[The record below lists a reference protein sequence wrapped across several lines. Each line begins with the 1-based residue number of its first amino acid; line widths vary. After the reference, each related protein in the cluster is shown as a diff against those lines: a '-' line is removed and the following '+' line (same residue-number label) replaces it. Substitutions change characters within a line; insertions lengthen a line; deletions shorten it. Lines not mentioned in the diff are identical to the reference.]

1 MVGNEIEDQ
10 LEAIA
15 ERAIAADTRSSDN
28 AKQLNEFKKVN
39 DGQQILIDKALD
51 SLHKGKEHIEA
62 LQEVNQ
68 AQARDITSLKDI
80 LEAHQRLIDTLTDRL
95 NGKGLLQVDPYERIV
110 ATVREHAD
118 ALRGGEGQLSFSQV
132 RNSIQNTQFLGK
144 VMYGAI
150 GLFGIGGVMA
160 AGLALFGVDKIPP
173 EVQALQQKVT
183 DLRGDIDKLQSEW
196 NADIQ
201 RRLSE
206 AGKK

>member
-1 MVGNEIEDQ
+1 MIDNEVQEQ

-15 ERAIAADTRSSDN
+15 ERAISADTRSSDN
-28 AKQLNEFKKVN
+28 AKQLSDLKKVN
-39 DGQQILIDKALD
+39 DGQQAQIDKTFEH
-51 SLHKGKEHIEA
+51 LHKDKEQIA
-62 LQEVNQ
+62 TLQEINQ
-68 AQARDITSLKDI
+68 GQSRDIAALKDAI
-80 LEAHQRLIDTLTDRL
+80 EMQQRSIDTLTDRL

-173 EVQALQQKVT
+173 EVQALQQSMK
-183 DLRGDIDKLQSEW
+183 DLRGDLDTLQGEW
-196 NADIQ
+196 SADIQ

-206 AGKK
+206 TDK

>member
-1 MVGNEIEDQ
+1 MIDNEVQEQ

-15 ERAIAADTRSSDN
+15 ERAISADTRSSDN
-28 AKQLNEFKKVN
+28 AKQLSDLKKVN
-39 DGQQILIDKALD
+39 DGQQAQIDKTFEH
-51 SLHKGKEHIEA
+51 LHKDKEQIA
-62 LQEVNQ
+62 TLQEINQ
-68 AQARDITSLKDI
+68 GQSRDIAALKDAI
-80 LEAHQRLIDTLTDRL
+80 EMQQRSIDTLTDRL

-173 EVQALQQKVT
+173 EVQALQQSMK
-183 DLRGDIDKLQSEW
+183 DLRGDLDTLQGEW
-196 NADIQ
+196 SADIQ

-206 AGKK
+206 ADK